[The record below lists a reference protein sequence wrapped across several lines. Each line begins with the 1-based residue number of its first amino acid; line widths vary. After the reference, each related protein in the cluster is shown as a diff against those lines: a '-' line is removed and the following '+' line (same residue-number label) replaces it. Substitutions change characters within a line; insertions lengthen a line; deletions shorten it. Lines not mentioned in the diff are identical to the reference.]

1 MGQLVPY
8 PYLSYVLTAMGRT
21 GFPIMLPAAV
31 LLIAAACGK
40 GPDQA
45 PDRVSVSF
53 EALPPAISKSLSSEA
68 EDRVETLDLLVFRA
82 DDGLL
87 DAHARSS
94 SSLRVGSAVTAGI
107 RLRWYVIANAPAAA
121 LDGYANEAEFLD
133 GETFLGESAS
143 LAMHAS
149 GQGIFSAG
157 ENRSIQGILL
167 HRYACKV
174 SVTELNV
181 RWLGAF
187 SQSPPC
193 TLDEVALVN
202 VRGSCPW
209 SGTPTAEAGD
219 LWYNPSRID
228 LQDASIQELLVWE
241 GPLIIPGPDPVP
253 LHIPLYALPNPSSG
267 EETGG
272 GGPWS
277 PRKTRL
283 CLRLTI
289 DGIQNWYSADL
300 PPMDGNRH
308 YVVTRLVIDGP
319 GSAHPDEE
327 LVRTQ
332 ISYNLQVQDWEDS
345 WNDLSF
351 E

>member
-1 MGQLVPY
+1 MGQHFPY
-8 PYLSYVLTAMGRT
+8 PDIPHVLTTMART
-21 GFPIMLPAAV
+21 GFPITLPAVV
-31 LLIAAACGK
+31 LCIAAACGK
-40 GPDQA
+40 GPDRA

-53 EALPPAISKSLSSEA
+53 EALPPALTKSLSPEA

-82 DDGLL
+82 DDGML
-87 DAHARSS
+87 DAHARTSA
-94 SSLRVGSAVTAGI
+94 SLRVGSAVTAEI
-107 RLRWYVIANAPAAA
+107 PLRWYVIANAPAAA
-121 LDGYANEAEFLD
+121 LDGYASEAEFLA

-143 LAMHAS
+143 LTMHAA
-149 GQGIFSAG
+149 GNGVFHAG
-157 ENRSIQGILL
+157 ENRSIQGIRL

-174 SVTELNV
+174 SIVELNV

-187 SQSPPC
+187 AQSPPC
-193 TLDEVALVN
+193 TLDRVALVN

-228 LQDASIQELLVWE
+228 AQASSVQELLVWD
-241 GPLIIPGPDPVP
+241 GPLPIPGPDPFP
-253 LHIPLYALPNPSSG
+253 LDIPLYALPNPSSG
-267 EETGG
+267 DGRGG
-272 GGPWS
+272 GAWS

-289 DGIQNWYSADL
+289 DGIPNWYSADL
-300 PPMDGNRH
+300 PPMAGNRH
-308 YVVTRLVIDGP
+308 YIVSSMIIDGP
-319 GSAHPDEE
+319 GSENPDDA

-332 ISYNLQVQDWEDS
+332 ISFLLQVQDWEDS

>member
-1 MGQLVPY
+1 MR
-8 PYLSYVLTAMGRT
+8 RT
-21 GFPIMLPAAV
+21 GFPITLPAVV
-31 LLIAAACGK
+31 LCLAAACGK

-53 EALPPAISKSLSSEA
+53 EALPPAITKSLSSEA

-82 DDGLL
+82 RDGML
-87 DAHARSS
+87 DAHARTSA
-94 SSLRVGSAVTAGI
+94 SLRVASAVTAGI
-107 RLRWYVIANAPAAA
+107 PLRWYVIANAPAAA
-121 LDGYANEAEFLD
+121 LDGYASEAEFLA

-143 LAMHAS
+143 LTMHAS
-149 GQGIFSAG
+149 GAGIFSPG

-174 SVTELNV
+174 SLAELSV

-187 SQSPPC
+187 AQSPPC
-193 TLDEVALVN
+193 TLDRVALVN

-209 SGTPTAEAGD
+209 SGTPTAAAED

-228 LQDASIQELLVWE
+228 PQDAAVQELLAWE
-241 GPLIIPGPDPVP
+241 GPVTIPGPDPFP
-253 LHIPLYALPNPSSG
+253 LDIPLFALPNPSSG
-267 EETGG
+267 DGRGG
-272 GGPWS
+272 SGAWS
-277 PRKTRL
+277 PRRTRL
-283 CLRLTI
+283 CLQLTI
-289 DGIQNWYSADL
+289 DGIPNWYSADL

-308 YVVTRLVIDGP
+308 YRVTHLVIDGP
-319 GSAHPDEE
+319 GSEHPDDE

-332 ISYNLQVQDWEDS
+332 ISFRLQVQDWEDS